1 MVDSMVEGSMVEDS
15 MESIVDMSI
24 SVETVGVVSMVE
36 GSIDEDSMVVESM

>member
-1 MVDSMVEGSMVEDS
+1 MVDSKVEGSMVEDS